1 MQYWRIEHT
10 VEHGIVLFLP
20 NCNNQSTSKHYVQHR
35 TIYCATTATL
45 QSSLGLCFTLS
56 AKLMVNNY
64 LRLQPLHFKQITILL
79 AAIVQQWSSLENR
92 SICIFVDRNDR
103 LGVLQCRR
111 IDQNWWFQTWFLF
124 TGRCTIQVCS
134 QSSQYDW
141 SAEIV
146 DHGRNHLTTFFHA

>member
-1 MQYWRIEHT
+1 MFYQYWPGQWCSID
-10 VEHGIVLFLP
+10 VL
-20 NCNNQSTSKHYVQHR
+20 STPLNTALFCFSQ
-35 TIYCATTATL
+35 TATTKALRTT
-45 QSSLGLCFTLS
+45 SYSASLGLCFTLS

-103 LGVLQCRR
+103 LGVLQCRP
-111 IDQNWWFQTWFLF
+111 IDQNLWFQTWFLF
-124 TGRCTIQVCS
+124 TGRCTVQVCS